1 MCGTFSGAMTEKACF
16 ISAHI
21 LLVELGRV
29 TLPNHKGSWEM
40 KLAICLGEGKGS
52 LNSQPVFAAV
62 LNLSPGHSFPRLS
75 DGCILW
81 EDIVYFKEFPNLSLL
96 T

>member
-1 MCGTFSGAMTEKACF
+1 MWGTFSGAMTEKACF

-40 KLAICLGEGKGS
+40 KLTICLGEGKGS

-62 LNLSPGHSFPRLS
+62 LNLSPEHSSPAFLMDVYCGKTLYILDSFPIFL
-75 DGCILW
+75 
-81 EDIVYFKEFPNLSLL
+81 Y
-96 T
+96 